1 MFQLVDLSNVIDSL
15 DENHWIFSEIFSE
28 GRSLFGDEMNFM
40 ANTMR
45 KGVEAYTYN
54 YLNEY

>member
-1 MFQLVDLSNVIDSL
+1 MFQLVDLSAVIDSL
-15 DENHWIFSEIFSE
+15 DENEIFSEIFSE

-45 KGVEAYTYN
+45 KAVEAYTYN

>member
-1 MFQLVDLSNVIDSL
+1 MFQLVDLSAVIDSL
-15 DENHWIFSEIFSE
+15 DEDEIFSEIFSE

-45 KGVEAYTYN
+45 KAVEAYTYN

>member
-1 MFQLVDLSNVIDSL
+1 MSQLVGLSAVIGSL
-15 DENHWIFSEIFSE
+15 DEDEIYSEIFSE

-45 KGVEAYTYN
+45 KAVEAYTYN
-54 YLNEY
+54 YLNE